1 MTGYGPEFGGPRSAR
16 ARSPIS
22 GKTRPYAVT
31 RSGAT
36 AHPTL
41 SVISRVGAPASRF
54 HAARDASDA
63 AFVEQQDPS
72 RIPHRSRFLG
82 PRPTGGGD

>member
-36 AHPTL
+36 AHSTS
-41 SVISRVGAPASRF
+41 SVTSRVGAPASRF
-54 HAARDASDA
+54 HAARDASGA
-63 AFVEQQDPS
+63 AFVGQHAVGLHPS
-72 RIPHRSRFLG
+72 SFSRPGAIPEGRR
-82 PRPTGGGD
+82 